1 MSDAGRCGD
10 GCHEVER
17 AGLCR
22 DPRSHADKSTGQEG
36 QGSAAAG
43 DARTAGNAGRGSW
56 SHLREYN
63 PPAAMGSLSTY
74 LFDLDGTL
82 IDTTEL
88 IMSSFRHTMQTH
100 LERVPP
106 EAEWRAGFGT
116 PLRPQLAR
124 YAEGNVELDALVV
137 TYREYQWA
145 NHDRLVSTFPGVTE
159 VLVELADRGAQLG
172 VVTSKN
178 RTGAL
183 HGLRHCGLDEFF
195 EVLVSADDVAKHKPD
210 PTPVVAAL
218 VRLGASSEDAVFI
231 GDSPFDCM
239 AGRAA
244 GVSTA
249 AALWG
254 AFDRD
259 ILEPQAPDHWLEC
272 PEQVLHLAGGMP
284 RA

>member
-1 MSDAGRCGD
+1 MA
-10 GCHEVER
+10 
-17 AGLCR
+17 
-22 DPRSHADKSTGQEG
+22 
-36 QGSAAAG
+36 
-43 DARTAGNAGRGSW
+43 
-56 SHLREYN
+56 
-63 PPAAMGSLSTY
+63 SLSTY

-88 IMSSFRHTMQTH
+88 ILSSFRHTMQIH
-100 LERVPP
+100 LDRVPS

-124 YAEGNVELDALVV
+124 YAEGNAELDALVA

-145 NHDRLVSTFPGVTE
+145 NHDRLVSTFPGVPE

-218 VRLGASSEDAVFI
+218 ARLEAPSERAVFI

-259 ILEPQAPDHWLEC
+259 TLEPQAPDHWLEC
-272 PEQVLHLAGGMP
+272 PEQVLYLDSGTP